1 MVEGVATQQQQL
13 DQVPRDVATWFIRV
27 IKFVKVIRVIR
38 VITLMI
44 DWHIVETT
52 IISKLATCNIEPPG
66 QMGQSEALV
75 DRADVG
81 HAISGVDD
89 NAWKSSQYLNM
100 SHLYLLT
107 ALPVRLSKSG

>member
-1 MVEGVATQQQQL
+1 MVEGVAAQQQQL
-13 DQVPRDVATWFIRV
+13 DQVPRDVAAWFITV

-44 DWHIVETT
+44 AQSSVKTQLVKTT
-52 IISKLATCNIEPPG
+52 ISSNMATCNIEPPG

-81 HAISGVDD
+81 YAIAGVDY
-89 NAWKSSQYLNM
+89 NAWKSSQ
-100 SHLYLLT
+100 
-107 ALPVRLSKSG
+107 